1 MSLSPIFSIPS
12 FSSTEFLIL
21 RISCSSDNVEVTSTK
36 SYRRGFLCVCYG
48 YITRSKVTFCQ
59 RGLLLPVYLCVKVN
73 AWMRKLLKT
82 LVFDL
87 LHLCSPIYKYIHR
100 YIYKY
105 IYICY
110 THCSSSSMSTLV
122 VQDLHLIWAAL
133 MSSQG
138 AKQLMSA
145 DWSYNIYSHLISD
158 SYQDLCFSEWERRRG
173 FVKKIWKCWYW
184 RERGVQ
190 KMLFCTNI
198 FWMTPNSWNKQFL
211 NF

>member
-87 LHLCSPIYKYIHR
+87 LHLSSPIYKYIHR

-145 DWSYNIYSHLISD
+145 DWSYHIYIMPWFLIHTKICVLVNEKGGGGSSKKFESVD
-158 SYQDLCFSEWERRRG
+158 IGGREGFKKCYSALTFFEWPLILE
-173 FVKKIWKCWYW
+173 I
-184 RERGVQ
+184 
-190 KMLFCTNI
+190 N
-198 FWMTPNSWNKQFL
+198 